1 MYVARNRYQPKIMVQ
16 VLELGF
22 WLTVAKWVIIRAG
35 WVDRCNTWTLQPS
48 DRSVGATVSPRRP
61 QNHVANLGG
70 PDDTYA
76 RLNRTG
82 SSVFGYTDFMR
93 VAVDAAGQRVTLKAS
108 ARSTAGTYVPI
119 VTHDYC

>member
-1 MYVARNRYQPKIMVQ
+1 MDPTAFGPIGWGDCFASEAAESCCQP
-16 VLELGF
+16 
-22 WLTVAKWVIIRAG
+22 R
-35 WVDRCNTWTLQPS
+35 
-48 DRSVGATVSPRRP
+48 
-61 QNHVANLGG
+61 G